1 MVPPSAHQP
10 TNKNVKLSARNVI
23 KGIIKDIK
31 EGPIST
37 LAVIE
42 IAPGVEI
49 VSVITTEG
57 ADSLRLEIGQSAYAI
72 IKASNV
78 MLGKDD

>member
-1 MVPPSAHQP
+1 M
-10 TNKNVKLSARNVI
+10 KISARNVI

-57 ADSLRLEIGQSAYAI
+57 AGSLQLEIGQSAYAI

-78 MLGKDD
+78 MLGMDD

>member
-1 MVPPSAHQP
+1 M
-10 TNKNVKLSARNVI
+10 KLSARNVI

-49 VSVITTEG
+49 VSVITTDG
-57 ADSLRLEIGQSAYAI
+57 ADSLKLEIGQSAYAI

-78 MLGKDD
+78 MLGMDD

>member
-1 MVPPSAHQP
+1 M
-10 TNKNVKLSARNVI
+10 KISARNVI

-57 ADSLRLEIGQSAYAI
+57 ADALQLEIGQSAYAI
-72 IKASNV
+72 IKAPSIMIGV
-78 MLGKDD
+78 D